1 MKIPVSISAEA
12 LERKFDEGNEDILQY
27 FDMTTLEQ
35 PNKELQPL
43 QLELPQDLLQR
54 LDFEAG
60 KVGVAPQ
67 ALVKVWIAERLGVI
81 SAPPAV

>member
-27 FDMTTLEQ
+27 FDITTLEQ
-35 PNKELQPL
+35 PNKEL
-43 QLELPQDLLQR
+43 
-54 LDFEAG
+54 
-60 KVGVAPQ
+60 
-67 ALVKVWIAERLGVI
+67 IAERLGVI